1 MKKAA
6 GVGLESVRETER
18 RKRSIS
24 LSQTCVVQAKTG
36 PNWKSVSWCKVV
48 DSGEVTGR
56 PGLGVRACVLCCV
69 LWLTRGTQLEGTC
82 AWFNTVLLLL

>member
-56 PGLGVRACVLCCV
+56 PGSGVRACVRVVLCV
-69 LWLTRGTQLEGTC
+69 VAHTGHTTRRDLC
-82 AWFNTVLLLL
+82 LV